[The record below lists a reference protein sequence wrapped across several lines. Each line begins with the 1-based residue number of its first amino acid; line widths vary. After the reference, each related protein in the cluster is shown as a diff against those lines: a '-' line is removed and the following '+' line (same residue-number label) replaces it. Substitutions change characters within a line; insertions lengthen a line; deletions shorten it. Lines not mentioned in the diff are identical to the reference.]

1 MLAGGTFSTFPR
13 KVRENQISRASSA
26 TMRTPDRWDWNDWID
41 PNDQEPVDPNRE
53 HLIRWTLMVVVCLF
67 LASHFPVEVM
77 AIKLSGFL
85 LMGAIMAA
93 IAAGL
98 HQEPLLAP
106 HFTWWDEAAASA
118 TLGLLVHVALPL
130 FQSSAT

>member
-1 MLAGGTFSTFPR
+1 
-13 KVRENQISRASSA
+13 
-26 TMRTPDRWDWNDWID
+26 MRTPDRWDWNDWID
-41 PNDQEPVDPNRE
+41 PNDQEPVDPNKE

-85 LMGAIMAA
+85 LMGAVMAA

-98 HQEPLLAP
+98 RQEPVFAP

-118 TLGLLVHVALPL
+118 TLGLLVHAALPL
-130 FQSSAT
+130 FQSSATRASCSTPCSTP